1 MIKETCAKKGIEKA
15 CACKETCA
23 EGTERVTVHC
33 LGNA

>member
-15 CACKETCA
+15 CA